1 MSRLLIQNPLLTATM
16 NDSQDE
22 FEGGHILIDGP
33 VITSIGPE
41 PFSGNA
47 DIIINAK
54 NMVVLPGFVNTHHH
68 FYQTLTRNIPR
79 MQDDSLFAWL
89 SDHYEVWRELTEQ
102 GANISAQT
110 AIIELMKSGVSTSS
124 DHLYLF
130 PRKAGPR
137 LIDAEISA
145 AKSLGFRFQ
154 PTRGSM
160 SLGISKGGLPPND
173 VIQTEA
179 EIQRDTERLVKQY
192 HDDSPGSMTRISLAP
207 CSPFSVTEN
216 LLRQT
221 ADFANEN
228 QLHLH
233 THLAETA
240 EEESFCLE
248 TFGKRPVDFLENF
261 GWMTD
266 RSWFAHAIHL
276 NAEEINRLGSIEV
289 GVAHCPSSNM
299 RLGAGIARVREML
312 NAGIKVGLGVD
323 GSASNDSSNMLAEIR
338 QALLISRMRSM
349 DYWLNARDVIKMAT
363 RGGAEVLG
371 RTDIGQLKPGMQADI
386 ALFAV
391 DGIEYAGSLSDP
403 LAALVFTHRLS
414 PVDYLLINGE
424 IQIEKCKSKANEQ
437 KLIDQ
442 HNALSNK
449 MLQQANLRTGISFGK
464 RRLNNNNL

>member
-1 MSRLLIQNPLLTATM
+1 MSRLLIQNPLLTTTM
-16 NDSQDE
+16 NDGQDE
-22 FEGGHILIDGP
+22 FEGGHILIDGS
-33 VITSIGPE
+33 VINSIGPE

-47 DIIINAK
+47 DIIIDAK
-54 NMVVLPGFVNTHHH
+54 NMVVIPGFVNTHHH

-89 SDHYEVWRELTEQ
+89 TDHYELWRELTEQ

-110 AIIELMKSGVSTSS
+110 AILELMKSGVSTSS

-160 SLGISKGGLPPND
+160 SLGILKGGLPPD
-173 VIQTEA
+173 DMIQTEA
-179 EIQRDTERLVKQY
+179 EIQKDTERLVKQY
-192 HDDSPGSMTRISLAP
+192 HDDSSGSMIRISLAP
-207 CSPFSVTEN
+207 CSPFSVTEK

-233 THLAETA
+233 THLAETI

-248 TFGKRPVDFLENF
+248 TFGKRPVDYLEDL
-261 GWMTD
+261 GWMTE
-266 RSWFAHAIHL
+266 RSWFAHAIHI
-276 NAEEINRLGSIEV
+276 NTEEINRLGSVAV

-299 RLGAGIARVREML
+299 RLGSGTAKISEMLKAGI
-312 NAGIKVGLGVD
+312 NVGLGVD

-338 QALLISRMRSM
+338 QALLISRMRSKE
-349 DYWLNARDVIKMAT
+349 YWLNARDVFWMAT
-363 RGGAEVLG
+363 RGGAHVLG
-371 RTDIGQLKPGMQADI
+371 RNDIGQLKPGLQADI

-414 PVDYLLINGE
+414 PVDYLIINGE
-424 IQIEKCKSKANEQ
+424 IQIERGKLKIDEQ

-442 HNALSNK
+442 HNRLSNK
-449 MLQQANLRTGISFGK
+449 MLQKAYLRTGISFEE
-464 RRLNNNNL
+464 RRPK